1 MSQPLQQP
9 FTLSS
14 VGTKQ
19 LLEELSKRSGTV
31 KYLAKAGL
39 IQLKKSED
47 YNNGQNSIESYFPFG
62 LVSYSQ
68 MIHTKSQRLISLA
81 VAEKQNNPNFESVTD
96 TALDLINYATFLAK
110 YSDTTD
116 TTDMPDSEP
125 PEEILLTEDL
135 VSPIKKNKLS
145 DLLER
150 QKQIPNPQKT
160 IMTYP
165 EEMHKLQQPT
175 IMYSDSP
182 NAQGSTEV

>member
-1 MSQPLQQP
+1 MSKVLQQP
-9 FTLSS
+9 LSS
-14 VGTKQ
+14 ASTKQ

-81 VAEKQNNPNFESVTD
+81 VAEKQDNPNFESVTD
-96 TALDLINYATFLAK
+96 TALDLINYATFLAE
-110 YSDTTD
+110 YSDISD
-116 TTDMPDSEP
+116 KSESP
-125 PEEILLTEDL
+125 KEILLTEDL
-135 VSPIKKNKLS
+135 LSPIQKSKLS

-165 EEMHKLQQPT
+165 DVMDKLQQPT
-175 IMYSDSP
+175 ILYSDSP
-182 NAQGSTEV
+182 DAQGSTEG

>member
-19 LLEELSKRSGTV
+19 LLEELAKRSGTV

-96 TALDLINYATFLAK
+96 TALDLINYATFLAR
-110 YSDTTD
+110 YSDTSVTSD
-116 TTDMPDSEP
+116 KSESP
-125 PEEILLTEDL
+125 AEEMLLTEDL
-135 VSPIKKNKLS
+135 LPSTQKKKLI

-175 IMYSDSP
+175 ILYSDSP